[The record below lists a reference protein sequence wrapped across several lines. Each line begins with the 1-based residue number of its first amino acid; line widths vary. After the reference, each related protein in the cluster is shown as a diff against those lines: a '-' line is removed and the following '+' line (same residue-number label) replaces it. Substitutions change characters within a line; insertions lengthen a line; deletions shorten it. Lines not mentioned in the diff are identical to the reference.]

1 MSSNVL
7 SWPLVTLI
15 FLLIFEFSRQKSC
28 SFFNFRQHLT
38 ASNDGSAAENL
49 TMTDVNNATYMT
61 GAGSMFDPALD
72 RKLYGPLTSQHKTD
86 KLASE
91 GGGRFDK
98 YNNLIKKK

>member
-1 MSSNVL
+1 M
-7 SWPLVTLI
+7 PQITGVTSEG
-15 FLLIFEFSRQKSC
+15 FAPEK
-28 SFFNFRQHLT
+28 HLT

-49 TMTDVNNATYMT
+49 TMTDINNATYMT